1 MEEFSWICHICLWSI
16 LATYIFYFNNNNDLE
31 ERHRINYCI
40 GNIFWNCVGI
50 LAHFWNLVM
59 FPVVVCY
66 IKHNALTNCC
76 WNYFTH
82 PPQFCL
88 ASFPSLSWNVEMP
101 GFFCKQLI
109 NSVIKTTRL
118 FWVKKINNCESDK
131 KQPIDNREN
140 MVDPDTVFNACIR
153 GGMQ

>member
-1 MEEFSWICHICLWSI
+1 
-16 LATYIFYFNNNNDLE
+16 
-31 ERHRINYCI
+31 
-40 GNIFWNCVGI
+40 
-50 LAHFWNLVM
+50 
-59 FPVVVCY
+59 
-66 IKHNALTNCC
+66 
-76 WNYFTH
+76 
-82 PPQFCL
+82 
-88 ASFPSLSWNVEMP
+88 MP

-140 MVDPDTVFNACIR
+140 MVDRDTVFNACIR